1 MTGESDRL
9 VEQVTDDEG
18 EFCCHENPEIR
29 NSRQFIANTVS
40 TIYTDE
46 DPKHLNL
53 IITQCWF
60 IWFLPLGSDLCSI
73 QILYPY
79 PVEDPTNPKSFIS
92 FVRICPRPNPTH
104 PSLLYFDPGEKKKT
118 IVEIQ
123 WIQDNNKPF
132 ETEMAT

>member
-53 IITQCWF
+53 IIYTMLVYLVSSVG
-60 IWFLPLGSDLCSI
+60 I
-73 QILYPY
+73 
-79 PVEDPTNPKSFIS
+79 
-92 FVRICPRPNPTH
+92 
-104 PSLLYFDPGEKKKT
+104 
-118 IVEIQ
+118 
-123 WIQDNNKPF
+123 
-132 ETEMAT
+132 